1 MKKVKTYKGFVI
13 AKDQNGEYFVFSTD
27 EWAYGEGL
35 RTAEFECGTDIQEAI
50 DNINSY

>member
-13 AKDQNGEYFVFSTD
+13 AKAADNEFHMFLAD

-35 RTAEFECGTDIQEAI
+35 RTAEFECSSVEECKANAD
-50 DNINSY
+50 SY